1 MVLLN
6 FQGFLNINIKNHRIF
21 KGQVAQVS
29 ERFFSFYITVVLRS
43 NLLLLECCK
52 ILSQL

>member
-1 MVLLN
+1 MALLN
-6 FQGFLNINIKNHRIF
+6 FQSLPNINIKNCRIL

-29 ERFFSFYITVVLRS
+29 ERFFIFYIMVVLRS

-52 ILSQL
+52 VLSQP